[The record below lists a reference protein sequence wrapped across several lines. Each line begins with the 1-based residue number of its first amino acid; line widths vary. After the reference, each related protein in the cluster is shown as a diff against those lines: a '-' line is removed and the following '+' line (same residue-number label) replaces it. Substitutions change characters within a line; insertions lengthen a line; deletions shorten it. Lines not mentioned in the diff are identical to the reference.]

1 MAVPDTVMTDLR
13 AISDS
18 AAVADHPQVE
28 TFYNIAVLTI
38 NTVPWGALA
47 PWALALMTAH
57 LCLTYP
63 ANSSHIDRTPVDTV
77 PGGEGSIKYAT
88 INVNLRDSSL
98 RTTAPGRQYLDL
110 RKRTVRPSYSPV
122 A

>member
-28 TFYNIAVLTI
+28 TFYNIAVSTV

-47 PWALALMTAH
+47 TWALALMTAH

-63 ANSSHIDRTPVDTV
+63 ANSSHIDRLPIETV
-77 PGGEGSIKYAT
+77 PGGEGAVKYAT
-88 INVNLRDSSL
+88 INVHLRDSSL